1 MKARK
6 PIQNIQVGGAVLLN
20 PGDTVL
26 VNTKA
31 ITSGQRKWDGKIVQ
45 IRDLRGG
52 KSQIVRL

>member
-1 MKARK
+1 VKARK
-6 PIQNIQVGGAVLLN
+6 PIQNIQVAGAVLLN

-31 ITSGQRKWDGKIVQ
+31 ITKEQRKWDGKIIQ
-45 IRDLRGG
+45 INDLRGG